1 MILVAEVLFALSI
14 FAAISDNVSDPLVP
28 LSSAPRDNPPYCR
41 APPAARQLASHAQ
54 PPRSR

>member
-28 LSSAPRDNPPYCR
+28 LSSAP
-41 APPAARQLASHAQ
+41 
-54 PPRSR
+54 